1 MYLEKI
7 KLRLKSLGYEVK
19 EEDDFA
25 LDFVMRKTE
34 QYIKHFCNIN
44 EVPECL
50 EYPFIEL
57 CVSDF
62 MISKMSMGKLE
73 SMELEQVVKSIEDGD
88 TTVSFQSGMDANTRF
103 VVYFEGLMKTQEES
117 LLRHRKLMW

>member
-7 KLRLKSLGYEVK
+7 KLRLKSLGYEVT
-19 EEDDFA
+19 EGDEFA
-25 LDFVMRKTE
+25 LEFVMGKTE
-34 QYIKHFCNIN
+34 ERIKHFCNID
-44 EVPECL
+44 EVPDCL

-62 MISKMSMGKLE
+62 MISKLSMGKLGT
-73 SMELEQVVKSIEDGD
+73 MELEQVVKTIEDGD

-103 VVYFEGLMKTQEES
+103 VTYFDNLMRDQKDS
-117 LLRHRKLMW
+117 LLRHRKLVW

>member
-7 KLRLKSLGYEVK
+7 KLRLKSLGYEVTN
-19 EEDDFA
+19 EDAFA
-25 LDFVMRKTE
+25 LEFVMGKVD
-34 QYIKHFCNIN
+34 QYIKHFCNID

-73 SMELEQVVKSIEDGD
+73 SMELEQVVKTIEDGD

-103 VVYFEGLMKTQEES
+103 VTYFNSLAKTQEQS
-117 LLRHRKLMW
+117 LLRHRKLVW

>member
-7 KLRLKSLGYEVK
+7 KLRLKSLGYEVTD
-19 EEDDFA
+19 EDVFA
-25 LDFVMRKTE
+25 LEFVMGKIE
-34 QYIKHFCNIN
+34 QYIKHFCNID

-62 MISKMSMGKLE
+62 MISKLSMGKLE
-73 SMELEQVVKSIEDGD
+73 SMELEQVVKTIEDGD

-103 VVYFEGLMKTQEES
+103 VTYFDSLTKTQEQS
-117 LLRHRKLMW
+117 LLRHRKLVW

>member
-7 KLRLKSLGYEVK
+7 KLRLKSLGYEVTD
-19 EEDDFA
+19 EDSFA
-25 LDFVMRKTE
+25 LEFVMGKIE

-44 EVPECL
+44 EVPDCL

-73 SMELEQVVKSIEDGD
+73 SMELEQIVKTLEDGD
-88 TTVSFQSGMDANTRF
+88 TTISFQSGMDANTRF
-103 VVYFEGLMKTQEES
+103 VTYFENLAKTQEQS
-117 LLRHRKLMW
+117 LLRHRKLVW